1 MFSIRTPEANP
12 TVVYIR
18 MRVGKTTWETKEVKG
33 SFHRV
38 FPVDARENSALR
50 MLQHHVEKFAPATG
64 NGILITD
71 EALKKFT

>member
-1 MFSIRTPEANP
+1 M
-12 TVVYIR
+12 
-18 MRVGKTTWETKEVKG
+18 KG
-33 SFHRV
+33 FFHRV

-50 MLQHHVEKFAPATG
+50 MLEHHVDKFAPANG